1 MKTEQLDDSAQQ
13 ALDLELDV
21 SRARDDDQDLEHT
34 QQMPKKLSM
43 FDSHNVSAVIYMKR
57 LALKAHLIYHNC
69 TLTSFSFSNIVE
81 PG

>member
-43 FDSHNVSAVIYMKR
+43 FDSHNVSAVIVY
-57 LALKAHLIYHNC
+57 
-69 TLTSFSFSNIVE
+69 
-81 PG
+81 